1 MHVITDNFPTAVI
14 FYVLRRVY
22 CETLDKIVIFSVL
35 LFIGNEV
42 KTCKQFIFEAL
53 NGLKYRSTEKYKN
66 RNSVAR
72 NCQQYSQGFSQHDW
86 QI

>member
-1 MHVITDNFPTAVI
+1 M
-14 FYVLRRVY
+14 
-22 CETLDKIVIFSVL
+22 
-35 LFIGNEV
+35 

-72 NCQQYSQGFSQHDW
+72 NCQQYSQGFSQYDW
-86 QI
+86 HTSVPAFEDLLFQK